1 MSKMIIPGAFE
12 IQYKNGEKRNKMLV
26 EKRQQMILNM
36 LEERKS
42 VTVTEIKEAL
52 GISESTI
59 RRDLNMLDK
68 EGRLVKVFGGA
79 IAVNSNYTAKELS
92 VSQKLQVNENEKRK
106 IAKMAAELIKPSDF
120 VYLDAGTTTG
130 YMIEYI
136 NCKEAT
142 FVTNAVA
149 HAKKLAVSGFHVI
162 LIGGELKGTTEAVV
176 GNEAILSIQNYNFT
190 KGFFGTNGVSLKN
203 GFTTPDA
210 NEALVKKTAINQCNH
225 KYMLAD
231 SAKFDNVTSVKFA
244 NFENI
249 HILTDKVP
257 DKYKHCRSVDVEEV

>member
-1 MSKMIIPGAFE
+1 
-12 IQYKNGEKRNKMLV
+12 MLV
-26 EKRQQMILNM
+26 EKRQQMILKM

-42 VTVTEIKEAL
+42 ITVSEIKDSL

-59 RRDLNMLDK
+59 RRDLTMLDK
-68 EGRLVKVFGGA
+68 ENKLIKVFGGA

-92 VSQKLQVNENEKRK
+92 VSQKLRVNEKEKRQ
-106 IAKMAAELIKPSDF
+106 IARKAAEIIKPTDF

-136 NCKEAT
+136 SCKEAT

-162 LIGGELKGTTEAVV
+162 LVGGELKGTTEAVV

-190 KGFFGTNGVSLKN
+190 KGFFGTNGISLKH

-210 NEALVKKTAINQCNH
+210 NEALVKKTAINQCNQ
-225 KYMLAD
+225 KYLLAD
-231 SAKFDNVTSVKFA
+231 FEKFDNVTSVKFA
-244 NFENI
+244 NFGDM
-249 HILTDKVP
+249 HILTNKAP
-257 DKYKHCRSVDVEEV
+257 EKYKYLDEGMIDEVV